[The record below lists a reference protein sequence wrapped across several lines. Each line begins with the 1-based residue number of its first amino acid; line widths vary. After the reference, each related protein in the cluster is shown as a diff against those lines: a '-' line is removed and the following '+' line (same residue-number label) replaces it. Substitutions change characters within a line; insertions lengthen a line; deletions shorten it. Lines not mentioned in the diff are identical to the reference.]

1 MRILTLVFCVLLIA
15 VTGRVEAGTW
25 ERLSPQDPEDCSYL
39 FTGTIQKGDLVNFF
53 NSGALAGVNR
63 ICLNS
68 GGGVL
73 NEAFQ
78 FLKLVRG
85 ENSVGT
91 RVRSGDTCI
100 SACAVVFM
108 FGQRWGAN
116 SPYPSREL
124 EPGAKLGFH
133 TPFPNLEKDAKGNLA
148 AAFDVALKVSRL
160 LVNNSYTAF
169 SSKGPSIP
177 PEIVAVMLE
186 TPADKMTFVD
196 TVGEL
201 QLLGIDMTRRPDAG
215 FKMRNDYIE
224 ARTVVRRVCA
234 SSFVT
239 RFRQHSV
246 TDGYNYAELLQE
258 VDALTKRHNKD
269 DLLHLK
275 VLNDKGMKSVVGV
288 TTGGYHYPGLFN
300 NSALLYCRAEF
311 YVTEKDKT
319 FTVSS
324 YRVDFGPMRPEV
336 KERVP
341 TVAETTIHTEAFGLV
356 PMDRQY

>member
-1 MRILTLVFCVLLIA
+1 MRIVSLVFCGLLIA
-15 VTGRVEAGTW
+15 LTGQAQAGTW
-25 ERLSPQDPEDCSYL
+25 KRLWPQDPDDCGYL
-39 FTGTIQKGDLVNFF
+39 FTGTIEKGDLVDFF
-53 NSGALAGVNR
+53 NSGDLKGVNR
-63 ICLNS
+63 ICLHS
-68 GGGVL
+68 PGGSL

-85 ENSVGT
+85 EDSFGT
-91 RVRSGDTCI
+91 RVRSGDSCV
-100 SACAVVFM
+100 SACALVFM

-124 EPGAKLGFH
+124 EPGAQLGFH
-133 TPFPNLEKDAKGNLA
+133 TPFPNLDKDAQGNLA

-160 LVNNSYTAF
+160 LVNSSYTAF

-186 TPADKMTFVD
+186 TPADKMTYID

-201 QLLGIDMTRRPDAG
+201 QLLGIDTTRRPEDG
-215 FKMRNDYIE
+215 FAMRNDYVE
-224 ARTVVRRVCA
+224 ARNVVRRVCA
-234 SSFVT
+234 STYVT

-246 TDGYNYAELLQE
+246 SDGYKYSELLQE
-258 VDALTKRHNKD
+258 VDALNKQHGKD

-275 VLNDKGMKSVVGV
+275 VLTDKGVTSVFGV
-288 TTGGYHYPGLFN
+288 TTGGYHYPGLFSN
-300 NSALLYCRAEF
+300 AALLYCRAEF
-311 YVTEKDKT
+311 HVTEKDKT

-336 KERVP
+336 KQRLP
-341 TVAETTIHTEAFGLV
+341 TVDETTIHTEAFGLI
-356 PMDRQY
+356 PMDRKY